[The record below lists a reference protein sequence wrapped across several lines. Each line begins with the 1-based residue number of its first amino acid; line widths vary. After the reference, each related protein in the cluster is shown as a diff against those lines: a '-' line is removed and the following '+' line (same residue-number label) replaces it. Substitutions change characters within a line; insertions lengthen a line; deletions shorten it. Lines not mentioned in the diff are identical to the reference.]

1 MNFQDWA
8 INQFELNTLN
18 WVLYGLALILLI
30 TSIYIIYSTLIK
42 VSKYPVLTPIA
53 NGLPP
58 ISVII
63 AARNEYDNLK
73 DLISS
78 LLQQSYPQFEIIL
91 MNDGSVDAT
100 DEWATVFA
108 QQEPRFKYTFLNP
121 EVMKVEGKKI
131 ALTLGIKKAS
141 YDNFVFIDG
150 DCKVHSNDFLK
161 YYGTL
166 FSQGKN
172 LILGISQY
180 HKYKGFLNQYI
191 QYQTTKTALNYLSAA
206 ISGKPYMGVGR
217 NMGYTRSLYKQ
228 VNGFESHYDIP
239 CGDDDLFVQDVMK
252 LAHVSVLLEQDS
264 QTTSNPKTAWN
275 TYIKQRL
282 RHMWAGKFYKP
293 FIKFNLS
300 IRPIIEISLFI
311 ILLMAAIINSK
322 WVISVLFIMIWITY
336 VLYQFN
342 KAKKRISASNSTLG
356 LLILSPFNYFFQV
369 FMGIKL
375 YFTKNIKW

>member
-8 INQFELNTLN
+8 INQFQLNTLN

-42 VSKYPVLTPIA
+42 VSKYPVITPIT

-63 AARNEYDNLK
+63 AARNEFDNLK
-73 DLISS
+73 ELISS
-78 LLQQSYPQFEIIL
+78 LLLQSYPQFEIIL
-91 MNDGSVDAT
+91 MNDGSVDGT

-121 EVMKVEGKKI
+121 DVMKAEGKKI

-150 DCKVHSNDFLK
+150 DCKVHSPDYLK

-166 FSQGKN
+166 FNQDKN
-172 LILGISQY
+172 LILGVSLY
-180 HKYKGFLNQYI
+180 HKNKGFLNKYI
-191 QYQTTKTALNYLSAA
+191 QHQTTKTALTYLSAA

-217 NMGYTRSLYKQ
+217 NMGYTRSIYKQ

-239 CGDDDLFVQDVMK
+239 CGDDDLFVQDVMTI
-252 LAHVSVLLEQDS
+252 ANVAVLLEPDS
-264 QTTSNPKTAWN
+264 QTSSDPKIAWN
-275 TYIKQRL
+275 AYMSQRL

-293 FIKFNLS
+293 IIKFNLS
-300 IRPIIEISLFI
+300 VRPIIEISLFI
-311 ILLMAAIINSK
+311 ILFTAAIINYK
-322 WVISVLFIMIWITY
+322 WVISVFFIMIWITF

-356 LLILSPFNYFFQV
+356 LLILSPFNYLFQV